1 MKKILYSVL
10 ALATVCGISSCQ
22 SKTPEEKAADA
33 LKNALELAGDV
44 AESSKGILE
53 MAEDVSE
60 VAEEVAEVVE
70 EVAED
75 DNAGNPAYNDELD
88 ALLEQSEEL
97 LKKCDK
103 IGEGVGLLDIQ
114 LEQEKI
120 TKKLDKIS
128 SNDDLSSSQKNK
140 VAKIVATLAKVSSK
154 SATSTV
160 GALFGI

>member
-53 MAEDVSE
+53 MAED
-60 VAEEVAEVVE
+60 VAEVVE

>member
-1 MKKILYSVL
+1 
-10 ALATVCGISSCQ
+10 
-22 SKTPEEKAADA
+22 
-33 LKNALELAGDV
+33 
-44 AESSKGILE
+44 